1 MNAMK
6 NKEREQA
13 KDMAF
18 PVTVKTGRYGRGKGV
33 GLTRQADRD
42 TSADA

>member
-1 MNAMK
+1 MKAMK

-13 KDMAF
+13 NDMAF
-18 PVTVKTGRYGRGKGV
+18 PVTVKTSHYGRGKRV

-42 TSADA
+42 NSADA

>member
-1 MNAMK
+1 MKAMK
-6 NKEREQA
+6 NREREQA

-18 PVTVKTGRYGRGKGV
+18 PVTVETGRYGRGKRV
-33 GLTRQADRD
+33 SLTRQADRD